1 MTCHGKARG
10 YSWKSRSIILET
22 LKVFSWSLKLQE
34 CVFCYWKSQEAERL
48 KVDSSMV
55 VIAEWHTTLGGCA
68 IQSGGNC
75 SHDLQAK
82 SWCSKVKIPQDWVRP
97 EANLRQGAWPC
108 CYRDYA
114 DETRIYFFLALR
126 GWVWLTFYT
135 RRLLPA
141 ADADLQNGWE
151 LHTTTDAYRRDI

>member
-126 GWVWLTFYT
+126 GMSMINVLYEKTSSSSGCRFAK
-135 RRLLPA
+135 RLRTTHN
-141 ADADLQNGWE
+141 NGC
-151 LHTTTDAYRRDI
+151 L